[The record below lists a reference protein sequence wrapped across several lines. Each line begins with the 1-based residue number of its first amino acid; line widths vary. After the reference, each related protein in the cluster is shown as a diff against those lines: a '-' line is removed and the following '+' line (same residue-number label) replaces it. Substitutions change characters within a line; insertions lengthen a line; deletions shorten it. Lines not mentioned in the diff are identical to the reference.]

1 MARVGRQRK
10 IGLRT
15 KLIGLLTVVLV
26 LISAVFL
33 AFTYDDQSRR
43 AETDLLEKSRVL
55 VTEMDAMWDFISLNQ
70 NVINYTSDGEYDYKG
85 LHCAIAGKSVAALF
99 SEKTDYSI
107 RFTNLNPRNI
117 YNIPDAYEAAAIEA
131 FLTDEDTDEVWG
143 YQTEGG
149 DQVFRYVRAMDVSDD
164 CIECHGQPAG
174 ELDATGYPKEGW
186 SVGDVAGAVSVV
198 VPADGAMANMR
209 DAIVGN
215 MMFFLAVV
223 AAMALLIYV
232 VISRLITEPLT
243 ELRASFS
250 RVAEPGARTAEGE
263 MGTPGVFGPA
273 GVIGHGPASA
283 SGCLRGLP
291 PRGSLDMA
299 ERGVL
304 YSSREIDGLIEQYH
318 SMAQRLEELY
328 GSLESQVAE
337 RTEQLSSANA
347 ELECQRRRVEEINA
361 QLARD
366 NQYKSDFLA
375 IVSHELRTPLTSI
388 LAFAELLGESIGPDR
403 PEARRQLEEIGKNGA
418 ILLEMVDNVLEC
430 ARIQAGSETLN
441 LELVDLNDLVGMV
454 ESAMAPVAAK
464 KGAASPNLP

>member
-1 MARVGRQRK
+1 MTIFGRQRK

-70 NVINYTSDGEYDYKG
+70 NVINYTSDGGYDYKG

-107 RFTNLNPRNI
+107 RFMNLNPRNI
-117 YNIPDAYEAAAIEA
+117 YNTPDAYEAAAIET
-131 FLTDEDTDEVWG
+131 FLADKDTDEVWG

-149 DQVFRYVRAMDVSDD
+149 DQVFRYVRAMDVSND
-164 CIECHGQPAG
+164 CTECHGQPAG

-198 VPADGAMANMR
+198 VPADGAMTNMR
-209 DAIVGN
+209 DATISN

-250 RVAEPGARTAEGE
+250 RVAEPDAHATEGE
-263 MGTPGVFGPA
+263 TTTPRVFGPA
-273 GVIGHGPASA
+273 AVDANEPALA
-283 SGCLRGLP
+283 PGCLRGLP
-291 PRGSLDMA
+291 ARGSLATTD
-299 ERGVL
+299 RGVL
-304 YSSREIDGLIEQYH
+304 YSSREIDDLIEQYH

-337 RTEQLSSANA
+337 RTEQLSRANA
-347 ELECQRRRVEEINA
+347 ELERQRRRAEEINA
-361 QLARD
+361 QLA
-366 NQYKSDFLA
+366 
-375 IVSHELRTPLTSI
+375 
-388 LAFAELLGESIGPDR
+388 
-403 PEARRQLEEIGKNGA
+403 
-418 ILLEMVDNVLEC
+418 
-430 ARIQAGSETLN
+430 
-441 LELVDLNDLVGMV
+441 
-454 ESAMAPVAAK
+454 
-464 KGAASPNLP
+464 

>member
-1 MARVGRQRK
+1 MTIFGRQRK

-117 YNIPDAYEAAAIEA
+117 YNTPDAYEAAAIET
-131 FLTDEDTDEVWG
+131 FLADKDTDEVWG

-149 DQVFRYVRAMDVSDD
+149 DQVFRYVRAMDVSND
-164 CIECHGQPAG
+164 CTECHGQPAG

-198 VPADGAMANMR
+198 VPADGAMTNMR
-209 DAIVGN
+209 DAIISN

-250 RVAEPGARTAEGE
+250 RVAEPDAHATEGE
-263 MGTPGVFGPA
+263 TTTPRVFGPA
-273 GVIGHGPASA
+273 AV
-283 SGCLRGLP
+283 
-291 PRGSLDMA
+291 PRSL
-299 ERGVL
+299 
-304 YSSREIDGLIEQYH
+304 
-318 SMAQRLEELY
+318 
-328 GSLESQVAE
+328 QVAYVACRRE
-337 RTEQLSSANA
+337 VPWPRPTEA
-347 ELECQRRRVEEINA
+347 CCTRP
-361 QLARD
+361 AR
-366 NQYKSDFLA
+366 
-375 IVSHELRTPLTSI
+375 
-388 LAFAELLGESIGPDR
+388 
-403 PEARRQLEEIGKNGA
+403 
-418 ILLEMVDNVLEC
+418 
-430 ARIQAGSETLN
+430 
-441 LELVDLNDLVGMV
+441 
-454 ESAMAPVAAK
+454 
-464 KGAASPNLP
+464 

>member
-198 VPADGAMANMR
+198 VPANGAMANMR

-215 MMFFLAVV
+215 MMFFLAGV

-347 ELECQRRRVEEINA
+347 ELEC
-361 QLARD
+361 
-366 NQYKSDFLA
+366 
-375 IVSHELRTPLTSI
+375 
-388 LAFAELLGESIGPDR
+388 
-403 PEARRQLEEIGKNGA
+403 
-418 ILLEMVDNVLEC
+418 
-430 ARIQAGSETLN
+430 
-441 LELVDLNDLVGMV
+441 
-454 ESAMAPVAAK
+454 
-464 KGAASPNLP
+464 

>member
-174 ELDATGYPKEGW
+174 ELDATGYPKECGRCGR
-186 SVGDVAGAVSVV
+186 S
-198 VPADGAMANMR
+198 
-209 DAIVGN
+209 
-215 MMFFLAVV
+215 
-223 AAMALLIYV
+223 
-232 VISRLITEPLT
+232 
-243 ELRASFS
+243 
-250 RVAEPGARTAEGE
+250 
-263 MGTPGVFGPA
+263 
-273 GVIGHGPASA
+273 
-283 SGCLRGLP
+283 
-291 PRGSLDMA
+291 
-299 ERGVL
+299 
-304 YSSREIDGLIEQYH
+304 
-318 SMAQRLEELY
+318 
-328 GSLESQVAE
+328 
-337 RTEQLSSANA
+337 
-347 ELECQRRRVEEINA
+347 
-361 QLARD
+361 
-366 NQYKSDFLA
+366 
-375 IVSHELRTPLTSI
+375 
-388 LAFAELLGESIGPDR
+388 SIGGGS
-403 PEARRQLEEIGKNGA
+403 RRWRHGQHA
-418 ILLEMVDNVLEC
+418 
-430 ARIQAGSETLN
+430 
-441 LELVDLNDLVGMV
+441 
-454 ESAMAPVAAK
+454 
-464 KGAASPNLP
+464 